1 MPAPMPGDEAER
13 LACLHRYGVLDTP
26 PEVAF
31 DRLARLA
38 ARILDVPVA
47 LISLVDADRQWFKAC
62 VGMDATSTPRDVGFC
77 PYAILTDRVMVVH
90 DARRD
95 PRFAHDPFVTG
106 PPAMRFYAG
115 APLRTPKGHRIGTIC
130 VVDRRPRRPDP
141 PRLRMLADL
150 AALAIDELELRR
162 EAAERGR
169 AEAVLRAA
177 IDNLP
182 LHFWMRDREHR
193 CVLQSPVARAQSGN
207 LAGTVPEQSGLP
219 PQVVARWREEGSR
232 ALAGETFRREVSEE
246 LADGET
252 RIVDKIVAPVRGD
265 AGMIGYL
272 GVSIDVTEQRRVAA
286 EARAALERTA
296 LALAAGRMGTWDWD
310 VAADRVVW
318 DEQECRLFGLRP
330 GDPPPTGDAFFAIV
344 HPEDR
349 GALVEACERAARTGE
364 GYEVEYRIGLP
375 DGSVRWLAERCTVM
389 RDEQDRLARVVGITY
404 DVTDRGVQEERIR
417 GLAMHDPLTG
427 LPNRRTL
434 REVLARELA
443 QAARGWSGPALLLVD
458 LDEFKRV
465 SDPLGHAAGDELLV
479 EVARRLLGCVRA
491 GDVVARLGG
500 DEFAIVAAGAGGTAG
515 LTTMAERLG
524 ASLEAPVA
532 LRGVEVRAGASVGIA
547 PDSAGVADPDELLA
561 RADLALYAA
570 KEAGRS
576 TWRFFRPTMRER
588 ARDDAALE
596 LDLRRAV
603 ERGELVL
610 HYQPIVDAVSLEAR
624 SAEALIRW
632 RHPERGLV
640 PPGGFLPTA
649 ERNRM
654 IVPLTYWVLD
664 EALSQAAAWRAE
676 GPGPLPVAVNVAIP
690 ALEADGLVR
699 HVERRLAAHS
709 LPPEA
714 LVVEVTEGAMA
725 DGRQAMATLAAL
737 RRLGVRVAIDD
748 FGAGYSSLARLRD
761 LPLDVLKIDR
771 AFLAA
776 RGLKGEA
783 ILRAVV
789 ELGRS
794 LGLPTVAEGVET
806 AEQLGLLRRVGAGLA
821 QGYLIARPMPAAELA
836 AWPRSGAA
844 GRLLGPCLD
853 LLRRGALGAWPVAS
867 RRAEP

>member
-1 MPAPMPGDEAER
+1 M
-13 LACLHRYGVLDTP
+13 
-26 PEVAF
+26 
-31 DRLARLA
+31 
-38 ARILDVPVA
+38 
-47 LISLVDADRQWFKAC
+47 
-62 VGMDATSTPRDVGFC
+62 
-77 PYAILTDRVMVVH
+77 
-90 DARRD
+90 
-95 PRFAHDPFVTG
+95 
-106 PPAMRFYAG
+106 
-115 APLRTPKGHRIGTIC
+115 
-130 VVDRRPRRPDP
+130 
-141 PRLRMLADL
+141 
-150 AALAIDELELRR
+150 
-162 EAAERGR
+162 
-169 AEAVLRAA
+169 
-177 IDNLP
+177 
-182 LHFWMRDREHR
+182 
-193 CVLQSPVARAQSGN
+193 
-207 LAGTVPEQSGLP
+207 
-219 PQVVARWREEGSR
+219 
-232 ALAGETFRREVSEE
+232 
-246 LADGET
+246 
-252 RIVDKIVAPVRGD
+252 RGD
-265 AGMIGYL
+265 AGMIGHL

-318 DEQECRLFGLRP
+318 DEQECRLFCLRP
-330 GDPPPTGDAFFAIV
+330 GDPPPTGDAFFATV

-375 DGSVRWLAERCTVM
+375 DGSVRWLAERCAVM
-389 RDEQDRLARVVGITY
+389 RDEQERLARVVGITY
-404 DVTDRGVQEERIR
+404 DVTERRIQEERIR
-417 GLAMHDPLTG
+417 VLAMHDPLTG

-443 QAARGWSGPALLLVD
+443 QAARGRSGPALLLVD

-465 SDPLGHAAGDELLV
+465 NDTLGHAAGDELLV

-500 DEFAIVAAGAGGTAG
+500 DEFAIVAADAGGTAG
-515 LTTMAERLG
+515 LTTMAERLV

-547 PDSAGVADPDELLA
+547 PNAAGVADPDELLA

-596 LDLRRAV
+596 RDLRRAV
-603 ERGELVL
+603 ERRELVL

-737 RRLGVRVAIDD
+737 RRLGVRVGIDD

-776 RGLKGEA
+776 RGPKGEA

-794 LGLPTVAEGVET
+794 LGLPTVAEGV
-806 AEQLGLLRRVGAGLA
+806 GDRRAARPPASGRGGPGAGLSDRPPDA
-821 QGYLIARPMPAAELA
+821 GRRARGLDAELGGRPPARPLPRPPAPRRARRVARRIPESRALTARPSCRAQWRGGHPVRITGLKATPVNIPLEAPMWWTGGLYPGTSKVIVEILTDQGLVGLGEAPSADLLGPIRAMGERLVGQDPLDIA
-836 AWPRSGAA
+836 ACEERCVPPWQIVQNTDDPSAVKAFGAIEIGLWDLRGKA
-844 GRLLGPCLD
+844 WDQPLYRLLGGKVREAIPFTEYFAFRAGRETSPEAVVDYCLAMREAHGSTCFEGKLILGD
-853 LLRRGALGAWPVAS
+853 PLLENPN
-867 RRAEP
+867 RAPPA